1 MSVVKLHKL
10 SAKKEI
16 IKLVYQCCF
25 SFNYTNLKRSEE
37 IDLITRNTCL
47 ANPCKTP
54 CEYLSL
60 S

>member
-25 SFNYTNLKRSEE
+25 SLNYTNLKRSE
-37 IDLITRNTCL
+37 
-47 ANPCKTP
+47 
-54 CEYLSL
+54 
-60 S
+60 

>member
-25 SFNYTNLKRSEE
+25 SLNYTTGNLKRSE
-37 IDLITRNTCL
+37 
-47 ANPCKTP
+47 
-54 CEYLSL
+54 
-60 S
+60 